1 MEAKKKGKYWT
12 AFYDPETNRYFAE
25 IMYISREGMEDY
37 KYEITQE
44 IFDKLGSFD
53 DDSDNEELIRTG
65 ETTYSFANTMYGTL
79 GPERL
84 VWNEEANEAIMDIYL
99 YNQCMTPE
107 RNRKGKEEID
117 FDEYFQEK
125 RKKGLS
131 YTR

>member
-1 MEAKKKGKYWT
+1 MEAKKKGNYWT

-84 VWNEEANEAIMDIYL
+84 VWNEEANEAM
-99 YNQCMTPE
+99 E
-107 RNRKGKEEID
+107 KAEKKNREL
-117 FDEYFQEK
+117 F
-125 RKKGLS
+125 
-131 YTR
+131 